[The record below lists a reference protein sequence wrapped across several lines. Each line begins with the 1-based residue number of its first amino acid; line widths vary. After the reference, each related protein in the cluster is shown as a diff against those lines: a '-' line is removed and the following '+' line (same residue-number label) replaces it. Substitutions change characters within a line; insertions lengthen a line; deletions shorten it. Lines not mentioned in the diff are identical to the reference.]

1 MQAARITLL
10 LSATAALGIGAAR
23 ALVDD
28 EALPPAASAGDGKHS
43 VMTAAAPAAL
53 FDAFRPAGCA
63 SGEAPP
69 AELLA
74 LGDWPLDSAGTCTGH
89 VEPAQVADATI
100 TPIRTLAEVVE
111 ADIRSPREILDSYGD
126 TPIPAPRHE
135 ADSTPAVYGD
145 LGPGPAPAD
154 TSADYGDLAPAQH
167 SIAGNRRVPLPSSP
181 APVPRPLRPIQLTEA
196 PVVNEA
202 KLDTLRGGFETPSG
216 LRVSFGIER
225 AVYVN
230 GVLASVTTVKLAELG
245 NLSGRGAAPVALT
258 EGATIAVIQ
267 NGPNN
272 SFSST
277 GLASGALATVIQ
289 NSLDN
294 QTVRAV
300 TTINATVNSVELL
313 RSGQMMQSVRDTMV
327 HSLMR

>member
-10 LSATAALGIGAAR
+10 LSTTAALGIGAAR

-28 EALPPAASAGDGKHS
+28 EILPQAATAGDGGHS
-43 VMTAAAPAAL
+43 VMTEAAPAAL
-53 FDAFRPAGCA
+53 LAAFRPADCA

-74 LGDWPLDSAGTCTGH
+74 LGDWPLDSAGTCTGQAG
-89 VEPAQVADATI
+89 PAAVADATI

-126 TPIPAPRHE
+126 TPIPAHRDT
-135 ADSTPAVYGD
+135 DSTPAVYGD
-145 LGPGPAPAD
+145 LGPAPAD
-154 TSADYGDLAPAQH
+154 ASTDYGDLAPVQP
-167 SIAGNRRVPLPSSP
+167 SLAGNRRVPLPSPS
-181 APVPRPLRPIQLTEA
+181 APVPRPLRPVQLAEA
-196 PVVNEA
+196 PVIDEA
-202 KLDTLRGGFETPSG
+202 RLDTLRGGFETPSG

-245 NLSGRGAAPVALT
+245 NLSGRGGAPVTLT

-277 GLASGALATVIQ
+277 GIASGALATVIQ

-300 TTINATVNSVELL
+300 TTINATVNSVEML